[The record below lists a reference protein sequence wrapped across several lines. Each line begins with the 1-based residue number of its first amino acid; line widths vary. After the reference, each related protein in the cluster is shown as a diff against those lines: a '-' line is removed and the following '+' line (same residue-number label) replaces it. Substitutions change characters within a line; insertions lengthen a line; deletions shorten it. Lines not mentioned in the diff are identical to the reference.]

1 MAKAKKY
8 YLCQECGYKSVNWMG
23 KCSNCGSWDSFEEV
37 IEDKSNKNNNK
48 YSLEREEKEP
58 QPITQI
64 SSVKRQRYQS
74 DITELDRVLGGGIVS
89 GSLILL
95 GGAPGIGKSTL
106 ILQVASLF
114 SRKYGK
120 TLYLSGEESASQI
133 KMRAERLNCM
143 EENLNILDERD
154 YMVLENHI
162 SKNKEYSLIVVDS
175 IQTVHIPELDAA
187 PGNLT
192 QIKEVTNRLVKLAK
206 TSGIPV
212 VLIGHVTKE
221 GELAGPRV
229 LEHLVDTVL
238 QFEGDNYH
246 MYRMLRAKKNRFG
259 STNEIGVFEMKA
271 DGINEVANPSSFF
284 INERSA
290 DVSGSIITPVL
301 EGSRVLLVEVQSLV
315 TDAAF
320 PSPQRLA
327 KGVDYKRLSLLL
339 AVLEKRL
346 GANFKEY
353 DVNLNITG
361 GLNVEEPGLDLAII
375 AAVISSYKDISLDNE
390 LAVIGEVGLGGE
402 VRAVGQIEK
411 RINELKKLSFK
422 KVIIPAANAKN
433 IAFDPEI
440 KIDAVKDIAEFVKII
455 LK

>member
-8 YLCQECGYKSVNWMG
+8 YLCQECGYRSVKWMG

-37 IEDKSNKNNNK
+37 IEDKSKKQNQNNIN
-48 YSLEREEKEP
+48 REEKEP
-58 QPITQI
+58 QPITSI
-64 SSVKRQRYQS
+64 SSVKRQRLKTN
-74 DITELDRVLGGGIVS
+74 ITELDRVLGGGIVS
-89 GSLILL
+89 GSLVLL

-120 TLYLSGEESASQI
+120 TLYLSGEESGPQI

-143 EENLNILDERD
+143 EDNLHILDERD
-154 YMVLENHI
+154 YLVLENHI
-162 SKNKEYSLIVVDS
+162 SKKQDYALIVVDS

-187 PGNLT
+187 PGNIT
-192 QIKEVTNRLVKLAK
+192 QIKEVTNRLLKLAK
-206 TSGIPV
+206 TTGIPI

-259 STNEIGVFEMKA
+259 STNEIGVFEMKE
-271 DGINEVANPSSFF
+271 DGIKEVANPSSFF
-284 INERSA
+284 INERPA

-320 PSPQRLA
+320 SSPQRLT

-346 GANFKEY
+346 GVNFKDQ

-361 GLNVEEPGLDLAII
+361 GINVEEPGLDLAII
-375 AAVISSYKDISLDNE
+375 AAVISSYKDTALDNKT
-390 LAVIGEVGLGGE
+390 AVIGEVGLAGE

-411 RINELKKLSFK
+411 RINELKKLSFEK
-422 KVIIPAANAKN
+422 IIVPAANAKN
-433 IAFDPEI
+433 LAFDPEI
-440 KIDAVKDIAEFVKII
+440 KIDAVKDIAEFIKII
-455 LK
+455 LN

>member
-1 MAKAKKY
+1 
-8 YLCQECGYKSVNWMG
+8 
-23 KCSNCGSWDSFEEV
+23 
-37 IEDKSNKNNNK
+37 
-48 YSLEREEKEP
+48 
-58 QPITQI
+58 
-64 SSVKRQRYQS
+64 
-74 DITELDRVLGGGIVS
+74 
-89 GSLILL
+89 
-95 GGAPGIGKSTL
+95 
-106 ILQVASLF
+106 
-114 SRKYGK
+114 
-120 TLYLSGEESASQI
+120 
-133 KMRAERLNCM
+133 
-143 EENLNILDERD
+143 
-154 YMVLENHI
+154 
-162 SKNKEYSLIVVDS
+162 
-175 IQTVHIPELDAA
+175 
-187 PGNLT
+187 
-192 QIKEVTNRLVKLAK
+192 
-206 TSGIPV
+206 
-212 VLIGHVTKE
+212 
-221 GELAGPRV
+221 
-229 LEHLVDTVL
+229 
-238 QFEGDNYH
+238 

>member
-48 YSLEREEKEP
+48 CSLEREEKEP

-238 QFEGDNYH
+238 QF
-246 MYRMLRAKKNRFG
+246 
-259 STNEIGVFEMKA
+259 
-271 DGINEVANPSSFF
+271 
-284 INERSA
+284 
-290 DVSGSIITPVL
+290 
-301 EGSRVLLVEVQSLV
+301 
-315 TDAAF
+315 
-320 PSPQRLA
+320 
-327 KGVDYKRLSLLL
+327 
-339 AVLEKRL
+339 
-346 GANFKEY
+346 
-353 DVNLNITG
+353 
-361 GLNVEEPGLDLAII
+361 
-375 AAVISSYKDISLDNE
+375 
-390 LAVIGEVGLGGE
+390 
-402 VRAVGQIEK
+402 
-411 RINELKKLSFK
+411 
-422 KVIIPAANAKN
+422 
-433 IAFDPEI
+433 
-440 KIDAVKDIAEFVKII
+440 
-455 LK
+455 

>member
-8 YLCQECGYKSVNWMG
+8 FLCQECGYKSVNWMG

-37 IEDKSNKNNNK
+37 IEDKSKNRSRNNI
-48 YSLEREEKEP
+48 EREEHKP

-64 SSVKRQRYQS
+64 SSVKRQRFKTN
-74 DITELDRVLGGGIVS
+74 ITELDRVLGGGVVS

-114 SRKYGK
+114 SQKYGK
-120 TLYLSGEESASQI
+120 TLYLSGEESAPQI
-133 KMRAERLNCM
+133 KMRAERLNSM
-143 EENLNILDERD
+143 HQNLNILAERD
-154 YMVLENHI
+154 YLTLENHI
-162 SKNKEYSLIVVDS
+162 SKNQDYSLIVVDS

-187 PGNLT
+187 PGNIT

-206 TSGIPV
+206 TTGIPV

-259 STNEIGVFEMKA
+259 STNEIGVFEMKEN
-271 DGINEVANPSSFF
+271 GINEVANPSSFF
-284 INERSA
+284 INERPD

-327 KGVDYKRLSLLL
+327 KGVDYKRLTLLL

-346 GANFKEY
+346 GANFKEH

-361 GLNVEEPGLDLAII
+361 GINVEEPGLDLAII
-375 AAVISSYKDISLDNE
+375 AAVISSYKDKALDND
-390 LAVIGEVGLGGE
+390 LAVIGEVGLAGE

-422 KVIIPAANAKN
+422 HIIVPAANAKSLS
-433 IAFDPEI
+433 FDPEI

>member
-8 YLCQECGYKSVNWMG
+8 YVCQECGYKSINWMG

-37 IEDKSNKNNNK
+37 IEDKNKENNK
-48 YSLEREEKEP
+48 YNIEREEKKP

-64 SSVKRQRYQS
+64 SSVKRQRFKT

-89 GSLILL
+89 GSLVLL

-114 SRKYGK
+114 SKKYGK

-133 KMRAERLNCM
+133 KMRAERLNSM
-143 EENLNILDERD
+143 DRNLNILAERD
-154 YMVLENHI
+154 YLSLENHI
-162 SKNKEYSLIVVDS
+162 ENNKDYSLIIVDS

-206 TSGIPV
+206 TTEIPV

-238 QFEGDNYH
+238 QFEGDDYH

-259 STNEIGVFEMKA
+259 STNEIGVFEMKEN
-271 DGINEVANPSSFF
+271 GIKEVANPSSFF
-284 INERSA
+284 INERPA
-290 DVSGSIITPVL
+290 DVSGSIVTPIL
-301 EGSRVLLVEVQSLV
+301 EGSRVILVEVQSLV

-339 AVLEKRL
+339 AVLEKRM
-346 GANFKEY
+346 GANFKDY

-361 GLNVEEPGLDLAII
+361 GINVEEPGLDLAII
-375 AAVISSYKDISLDNE
+375 AAVVSSYQDKAVDND
-390 LAVIGEVGLGGE
+390 LAVIGEVGLSGE

-411 RINELKKLSFK
+411 RINELKKLSFSRI
-422 KVIIPAANAKN
+422 IIPAANAKN
-433 IAFDPEI
+433 LSFDPEL
-440 KIDAVKDIAEFVKII
+440 KIDAVKDIAEFIKLI
-455 LK
+455 LN